1 MNIIVCAKQV
11 VDVSEIKIDSD
22 NKPRIT
28 GIPKKISD
36 FDKNALEEA
45 LKIKEKNGGTITI
58 LTVGTADA
66 KEKIKELLAMGADK
80 AVLVTTDHPDQS
92 TTPHLLKAA
101 IEHIG
106 EYDLIICGEASID
119 QFSGQT
125 GPYLAGLLNISQL
138 TYAIKT
144 EATEQH
150 IICHRDLG
158 DETLIEQSSYPTLIT
173 VTKEINQPRLPNIMA
188 IMASANKPIE
198 EIQAEELKADVCG
211 TLSQTDL
218 SGVKAQRKNIVYQ
231 DDIENAV
238 ETIVEELDKQGVF
251 S

>member
-45 LKIKEKNGGTITI
+45 LKIKEKNGGTLTI
-58 LTVGTADA
+58 LCVGTADA

-80 AVLVTTDHPDQS
+80 AVLVTTEQPDQF

-106 EYDLIICGEASID
+106 GYDLIICGEASID

-144 EATEQH
+144 EATEQR

-158 DETLIEQSSYPTLIT
+158 EETLIEQSTYPTLIT

-198 EIQAEELKADVCG
+198 EIKAEELISDISSTV
-211 TLSQTDL
+211 TQTDL
-218 SGVKAQRKNIVYQ
+218 SGVKTQRKNIVYQ

>member
-1 MNIIVCAKQV
+1 MNIIVCDKQV

-28 GIPKKISD
+28 GIAKKISD
-36 FDKNALEEA
+36 FDKNAVEEA
-45 LKIKEKNGGTITI
+45 IQIKEKTGGTITVVS
-58 LTVGTADA
+58 VGTSDS

-80 AVLVTTDHPDQS
+80 AVLVSTDKADQS

-125 GPYLAGLLNISQL
+125 GPYLAGLLNIPQL
-138 TYAIKT
+138 TYTIKT
-144 EATEQH
+144 EATESD
-150 IICHRDLG
+150 ITCYRDLG
-158 DETLIEQSSYPTLIT
+158 DETIIQQSSYPTLIT
-173 VTKEINQPRLPNIMA
+173 VTKEINQPRLPNLMA

-198 EIQAEELKADVCG
+198 ELKAEELSAKLES
-211 TLSQTDL
+211 TLTQTNL
-218 SGVKAQRKNIVYQ
+218 TGVKTQRKNIVYQ
-231 DDIENAV
+231 DDIDTAV
-238 ETIVEELDKQGVF
+238 QSIVEELDKQGVF
-251 S
+251 N

>member
-28 GIPKKISD
+28 GIAKKISD

-45 LKIKEKNGGTITI
+45 ITIKEKTGGTITVVS
-58 LTVGTADA
+58 VGSADA

-80 AVLVTTDHPDQS
+80 AVLVTTDNPDQS

-125 GPYLAGLLNISQL
+125 GPYLAGLLNIPQL
-138 TYAIKT
+138 TYTIKT
-144 EATEQH
+144 EATESD
-150 IICHRDLG
+150 ITCHRDLG
-158 DETLIEQSSYPTLIT
+158 HETVIEQSIYPTLIT
-173 VTKEINQPRLPNIMA
+173 VTKEINSPRLPNLMQ

-198 EIQAEELKADVCG
+198 EIKAEELKADLQS
-211 TLSQTDL
+211 TLTQTDL
-218 SGVKAQRKNIVYQ
+218 TGVKTQRKNIIYK
-231 DDIENAV
+231 DDIESAIQS
-238 ETIVEELDKQGVF
+238 IVEELDKQGVF
-251 S
+251 N